1 MSLRKFLKEIGL
13 EEVSGLTSLHTIF
26 HGLTIRLKY
35 DDLNVVVLH
44 KGVWRITAASD
55 LTESSTAMINKRN
68 IIVNVKVNITVQRF
82 EKENKVLDFSVV
94 TKR

>member
-1 MSLRKFLKEIGL
+1 MYSGITQRCL
-13 EEVSGLTSLHTIF
+13 E
-26 HGLTIRLKY
+26 
-35 DDLNVVVLH
+35 DN
-44 KGVWRITAASD
+44 ASD